1 VTEGARGWRRFTLAA
16 IGTLIVAGIGGTAGT
31 VLVRSA
37 ANSPKVTC
45 APTGTAFTHIR
56 VNPEPIATAGS
67 LLGGKSATWFAQ
79 ALDGTLCV
87 PGATLY
93 LSMVQRVSGDVMSL
107 PASQCGGVTTLSTT
121 PVACTTDSAGKVTMT
136 YTAPTTIPDNG
147 VVQVQ
152 AADSSSKPKITGI
165 DWYLYELI
173 YQFSQSP
180 IAPNASLTAGQTVNE
195 TLQASGVA
203 GTPEVGFTVYLSL
216 TSTASHG
223 GSVTVGTT
231 PLTSHPQAF
240 VTDSNAE
247 IQMTYT
253 APSPPPTSGIDTIF
267 AGSGTN
273 ATPAVFETA
282 SYDFAASDPVISIGD
297 EAQVEGDAA
306 PNILAEFDVTL
317 NAPQTS
323 AITLHYLTVCGIG
336 DKGCK
341 EDYLQSLEPTPR
353 TLTFPAGKT
362 SEHININIYS
372 YVANEPYNE
381 GYFIELLTPSAG
393 IIGREMAQGTILGD
407 DETTVAPI
415 LYIGDVSVVCGD
427 SGTQFADFTVT
438 LSTPQTSATTFQ
450 YATQNGSAV
459 AGTDYDG
466 VSGTGTIA
474 AGASS
479 IHIQVP
485 ILANSAAGPTKTFM
499 MNITNSSGPPIERA
513 SGVGTILNWAG
524 Q

>member
-1 VTEGARGWRRFTLAA
+1 
-16 IGTLIVAGIGGTAGT
+16 
-31 VLVRSA
+31 
-37 ANSPKVTC
+37 
-45 APTGTAFTHIR
+45 
-56 VNPEPIATAGS
+56 
-67 LLGGKSATWFAQ
+67 
-79 ALDGTLCV
+79 
-87 PGATLY
+87 
-93 LSMVQRVSGDVMSL
+93 MS
-107 PASQCGGVTTLSTT
+107 
-121 PVACTTDSAGKVTMT
+121 
-136 YTAPTTIPDNG
+136 YTAPPTIPDNG

-152 AADSSSKPKITGI
+152 AADSSNKPKITGI

-297 EAQVEGDAA
+297 AAEVEGDAA
-306 PNILAEFDVTL
+306 PHILAQFDVTL
-317 NAPQTS
+317 NAPHTS

-353 TLTFPAGKT
+353 TLTIPAGT
-362 SEHININIYS
+362 VSTHINIKMYS
-372 YVANEPYNE
+372 YSAQEPYNE
-381 GYFIELLTPSAG
+381 GYFVQLLQPSSG
-393 IIGREMAQGTILGD
+393 IIGRELAQGTLLGD
-407 DETTVAPI
+407 DETTTADI
-415 LYIGDVSVVCGD
+415 LYVGDTAVVCGT
-427 SGTQFADFTVT
+427 SGTQFAEFTVT
-438 LSTPQTSATTFQ
+438 L
-450 YATQNGSAV
+450 
-459 AGTDYDG
+459 
-466 VSGTGTIA
+466 
-474 AGASS
+474 
-479 IHIQVP
+479 
-485 ILANSAAGPTKTFM
+485 
-499 MNITNSSGPPIERA
+499 
-513 SGVGTILNWAG
+513 
-524 Q
+524 